1 MFDLFVKASKFLFEY
16 QYFYGTSQNLLAKD
30 ELETQV
36 QLSGVPEVFSF
47 SQIYSTWENEAIT
60 ADQLKQNIG
69 LAMGCILLVSVVVL
83 ANIPLSMM
91 IFFTVSL
98 TLVDIIGFL
107 HFLGI
112 SIDFIVIT
120 YIVISIGLCVDY
132 AFHIGHAYLIQN
144 GGELLA
150 FFMN

>member
-1 MFDLFVKASKFLFEY
+1 MFDLFAKASKFLFEY
-16 QYFYGTSQNLLAKD
+16 KYFYGTSLNLLAKD
-30 ELETQV
+30 ELEARI
-36 QLSGVPEVFSF
+36 QLSGVPKVFSY

-69 LAMGCILLVSVVVL
+69 LAMGCILLVSVVML